1 MSQNGGEHK
10 VFGDML
16 SEMRKSALLKSI
28 VWVIYNHRKHR
39 RAARITHTMD
49 FSTQSYEKSYL
60 TLTS

>member
-28 VWVIYNHRKHR
+28 VWVIYNHRK
-39 RAARITHTMD
+39 
-49 FSTQSYEKSYL
+49 QKSSKDHPHYGF
-60 TLTS
+60 